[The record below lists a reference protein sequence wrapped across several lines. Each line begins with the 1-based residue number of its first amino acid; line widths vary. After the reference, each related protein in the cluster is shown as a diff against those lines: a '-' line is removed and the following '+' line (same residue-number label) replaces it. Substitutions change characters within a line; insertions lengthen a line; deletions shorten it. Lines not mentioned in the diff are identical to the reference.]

1 MIKIL
6 IADDEP
12 IERQVVSKKITRFFP
27 DQFEIFLAEN
37 GIEALKIYDQEHCPV
52 CLLDI
57 SMPGMTGLEVAEAI
71 REESAETS
79 IIFLTAFDEFSFA
92 KKAIEVK
99 ALDYILKPGA
109 DEDLQNA
116 LEEAISIA
124 GEAEHRDISEVVHG
138 TSSGGSNEG
147 LSEDIGETGDIA
159 FKARTYIDEHYKE
172 DLSLQDVAGYLG
184 YSDVY
189 FCKMFKQNIGK
200 SFIVYLNELRIEKA
214 KKLLSRPEINIKD
227 ISAEAGFRDANY
239 FTRVFK
245 RMVGMTPSEYRNGV
259 I

>member
-37 GIEALKIYDQEHCPV
+37 GIEALKIYEQEHCPV

-79 IIFLTAFDEFSFA
+79 IIFLTAFDEFRFA

-124 GEAEHRDISEVVHG
+124 EEAENRDISEVVHG

-147 LSEDIGETGDIA
+147 LSEDTGET
-159 FKARTYIDEHYKE
+159 
-172 DLSLQDVAGYLG
+172 
-184 YSDVY
+184 
-189 FCKMFKQNIGK
+189 
-200 SFIVYLNELRIEKA
+200 
-214 KKLLSRPEINIKD
+214 
-227 ISAEAGFRDANY
+227 
-239 FTRVFK
+239 
-245 RMVGMTPSEYRNGV
+245 
-259 I
+259 